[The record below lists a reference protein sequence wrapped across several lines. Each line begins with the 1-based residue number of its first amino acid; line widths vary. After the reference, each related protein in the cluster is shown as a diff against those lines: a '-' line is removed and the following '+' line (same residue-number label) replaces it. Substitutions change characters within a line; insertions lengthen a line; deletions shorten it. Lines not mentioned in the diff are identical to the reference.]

1 MQDKYYNLFIVN
13 IIYGENMKKNT
24 LTVTILI
31 SLIIV
36 FIYTLASTYAV
47 IINVIS
53 KEGINEIVNEINIR
67 DLMTQDDGS
76 YNNTYYNVI
85 NELNIT
91 ANEANILMESIPL
104 NESLQTILQTIVDYK
119 VANNLNAKLSNQELY
134 NIIVTSINKDNTIS
148 KELKDKVITKS
159 NTYIQDVSDFI
170 YDIDVSILENT

>member
-91 ANEANILMESIPL
+91 ANEASILMESIPL